1 MVNAATK
8 NGSSNGVHAEAATI
22 TEHDLLWTG
31 LPPSIIKE
39 LEKPLDPSLVSQR
52 KGRAGRTY
60 SYIEGHTAIDPANKV
75 FGIGGWGY
83 EVAGDVS
90 LREIENVDPKTGE
103 VSRIRAYS
111 APVRVTVPG
120 VPPRTDIG
128 FHVVVEESGE
138 GHETACKGA
147 VTDGLKR
154 ALHSFGDRLGNGLC
168 GEHPTTG
175 RPAPES
181 DGSGADESLAPALRS
196 TLLRLGMM
204 QGFGEEQIRAAV
216 KAKTNSD
223 LDAVPASELIRLVEG
238 ATEKLH
244 RSQQTEG
251 QEAA

>member
-1 MVNAATK
+1 MVDAATK
-8 NGSSNGVHAEAATI
+8 NGSSNGVHPDAATLS
-22 TEHDLLWTG
+22 EYDLLWSG

-52 KGRAGRTY
+52 KGRAGRVY
-60 SYIEGHTAIDPANKV
+60 SYIEGHTAIDQANKV

-83 EVAGDVS
+83 ELAGDVS
-90 LREIENVDPKTGE
+90 LREIENIDPKTGE
-103 VSRIRAYS
+103 VSRTRAYS

-128 FHVVVEESGE
+128 FHVVAEESGE

-154 ALHSFGDRLGNGLC
+154 ALRSYGDRLGNGLY
-168 GEHPTTG
+168 GEHPAAG

-181 DGSGADESLAPALRS
+181 DGSGADESLASPLRS

-216 KAKTNSD
+216 KAKTKRD
-223 LDAVPASELIRLVEG
+223 LDAVPAGELIRLVEG

-251 QEAA
+251 QDAA

>member
-1 MVNAATK
+1 M
-8 NGSSNGVHAEAATI
+8 
-22 TEHDLLWTG
+22 
-31 LPPSIIKE
+31 
-39 LEKPLDPSLVSQR
+39 
-52 KGRAGRTY
+52 
-60 SYIEGHTAIDPANKV
+60 
-75 FGIGGWGY
+75 FGIRGWGY

-154 ALHSFGDRLGNGLC
+154 ALRSFGDRLGNGLY

-175 RPAPES
+175 RLAPES

-196 TLLRLGMM
+196 TLLRLGE
-204 QGFGEEQIRAAV
+204 GVTAPGER
-216 KAKTNSD
+216 
-223 LDAVPASELIRLVEG
+223 
-238 ATEKLH
+238 
-244 RSQQTEG
+244 
-251 QEAA
+251 